1 MFTKY
6 GALPGL
12 TVRVISIS
20 PERIPAMSAHRTGLV
35 FDERYLSHDTGTQ
48 TTVRMR
54 DGSFSIAPESHPSS
68 VSITLRTKQFL
79 DGAGITARM
88 QPIPARAA
96 TEDELVVYHTREYI
110 EGVRAH
116 VHGGPMKGPW
126 GEIESDTPLSSDSFE
141 AAIYAAGGAMNGA
154 RAVMDGE
161 VRNAYALLRPP
172 GHHAMSNRAMGF
184 CIFNNA
190 VIAAHY
196 ARKTYDLERVMI
208 VDWDVHHGNGT
219 QDAFYGDPG
228 VLFVSLHQQ
237 NWYPKLSGELEQIG
251 TGAGAGFTVNIP
263 LPAGTGDRG
272 YRAAFE
278 QLVVPIG
285 LRYRPQLVIISAGQ
299 DANWLD
305 PLAQMMVTQAG
316 FRKMSELML
325 GLAEDVCEG
334 RLVMLQEGG
343 YSAAYVPYC
352 TVAAIEPLLGVDLGI
367 IDLNAGTAE
376 FERCETILTKETLD
390 LLNVARR
397 WHKNWWKI

>member
-1 MFTKY
+1 M
-6 GALPGL
+6 P
-12 TVRVISIS
+12 I
-20 PERIPAMSAHRTGLV
+20 ERTGLV
-35 FDERYLSHDTGTQ
+35 FDERFLAHETGMQ
-48 TTVRMR
+48 TTVLMR
-54 DGSFSIAPESHPSS
+54 NSSFQLAPEPHPSS
-68 VSITLRTKQFL
+68 VYITQRIKQFL
-79 DGAGITARM
+79 DGSGLTAQM
-88 QPIPARAA
+88 QSIPARAA
-96 TEDELVVYHTREYI
+96 NEDELAVFHTREYI
-110 EGVRAH
+110 AGVRAH
-116 VHGGPMKGPW
+116 VKGGPMIGDW
-126 GEIESDTPLSSDSFE
+126 GEIESDTPLSRGSFD
-141 AAIYAAGGAMNGA
+141 AAIFAAGGAMNA
-154 RAVMDGE
+154 VQAVMNGQ

-172 GHHAMSNRAMGF
+172 GHHALSNRAMGF

-190 VIAAHY
+190 VIVAHN
-196 ARKTYDLERVMI
+196 ARNVYGLERIMI

-219 QDAFYGDPG
+219 QDAFYADPG

-237 NWYPKLSGELEQIG
+237 NWYPKISGELEQIG

-376 FERCETILTKETLD
+376 VERSKTIFTKETLD
-390 LLNVARR
+390 ALEMARK